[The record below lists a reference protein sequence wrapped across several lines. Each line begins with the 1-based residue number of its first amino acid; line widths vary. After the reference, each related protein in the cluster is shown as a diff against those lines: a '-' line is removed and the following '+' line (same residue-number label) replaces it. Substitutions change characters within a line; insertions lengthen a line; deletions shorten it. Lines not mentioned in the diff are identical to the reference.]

1 MPYSITRK
9 KSCVQVQN
17 KKSKRI
23 ASKCT
28 TMKKAKRQ
36 IRLLNQIET
45 KNQAKP

>member
-1 MPYSITRK
+1 MPYSIIRK

-17 KKSKRI
+17 KNSKRI

-36 IRLLNQIET
+36 IRLLNQI
-45 KNQAKP
+45 KNRVKL